1 MADSVRRKAIK
12 GVMWSAIE
20 RFSVQGLQ
28 FVLSIIIARLI
39 APSEYGLIAMLGIF
53 LVVAQLF
60 VNSGFAN
67 ALIQKK
73 ERSDTDFSTVF
84 YFNAVIAVLVYIL
97 LYCSAPLIAEFYEE
111 PLLRIVT
118 RWVGLNIIFSASSI
132 VQRTKFTIQLD
143 FKTQARASLLSVI
156 LSGGIGIVLAYYGYG
171 VWALVVQSLANNFI
185 NSFLLWILSDW
196 KPQWIFSWQSFRG
209 LFSFGSKLLLS
220 GLLSVIYT
228 NLYTLVI
235 GKKYSATDAGF
246 YNRAYSL
253 AQFPSV
259 NITEIITRAIF
270 PIQCELQND
279 TQRLETSF
287 IQYLRMACFIIFPLM
302 TGLAVL
308 AKPLVLVVLTEKWMH
323 AAELLSILC
332 IAYMWYPVMTLNNQ
346 ILNVKGKS
354 DYYLKAEVIK
364 KIIAIGILIAT
375 IPCGTR
381 VLCGG
386 IIIYNL
392 LDCVVAIYYSKK
404 VIRTGYWQQL
414 KNIIPLFLL
423 SLLMGSIM
431 FSVVMSTTLPML
443 QLVAGIVAGISSY
456 VILSYLFHV
465 KEFSFLSSI
474 FT

>member
-118 RWVGLNIIFSASSI
+118 RWVGLNIIFSAFSI

-196 KPQWIFSWQSFRG
+196 KPQWIFSWQSFMRY
-209 LFSFGSKLLLS
+209 F
-220 GLLSVIYT
+220 VI
-228 NLYTLVI
+228 I
-235 GKKYSATDAGF
+235 G
-246 YNRAYSL
+246 YN
-253 AQFPSV
+253 
-259 NITEIITRAIF
+259 
-270 PIQCELQND
+270 
-279 TQRLETSF
+279 
-287 IQYLRMACFIIFPLM
+287 
-302 TGLAVL
+302 
-308 AKPLVLVVLTEKWMH
+308 K
-323 AAELLSILC
+323 
-332 IAYMWYPVMTLNNQ
+332 
-346 ILNVKGKS
+346 
-354 DYYLKAEVIK
+354 
-364 KIIAIGILIAT
+364 
-375 IPCGTR
+375 
-381 VLCGG
+381 
-386 IIIYNL
+386 
-392 LDCVVAIYYSKK
+392 
-404 VIRTGYWQQL
+404 
-414 KNIIPLFLL
+414 
-423 SLLMGSIM
+423 
-431 FSVVMSTTLPML
+431 
-443 QLVAGIVAGISSY
+443 
-456 VILSYLFHV
+456 
-465 KEFSFLSSI
+465 
-474 FT
+474 

>member
-1 MADSVRRKAIK
+1 
-12 GVMWSAIE
+12 
-20 RFSVQGLQ
+20 
-28 FVLSIIIARLI
+28 
-39 APSEYGLIAMLGIF
+39 
-53 LVVAQLF
+53 
-60 VNSGFAN
+60 
-67 ALIQKK
+67 
-73 ERSDTDFSTVF
+73 
-84 YFNAVIAVLVYIL
+84 
-97 LYCSAPLIAEFYEE
+97 
-111 PLLRIVT
+111 
-118 RWVGLNIIFSASSI
+118 
-132 VQRTKFTIQLD
+132 
-143 FKTQARASLLSVI
+143 
-156 LSGGIGIVLAYYGYG
+156 
-171 VWALVVQSLANNFI
+171 
-185 NSFLLWILSDW
+185 
-196 KPQWIFSWQSFRG
+196 
-209 LFSFGSKLLLS
+209 
-220 GLLSVIYT
+220 
-228 NLYTLVI
+228 
-235 GKKYSATDAGF
+235 
-246 YNRAYSL
+246 
-253 AQFPSV
+253 
-259 NITEIITRAIF
+259 
-270 PIQCELQND
+270 
-279 TQRLETSF
+279 
-287 IQYLRMACFIIFPLM
+287 MACFIIFPLM

-423 SLLMGSIM
+423 SLLMGCIM